1 MDLLMDKKLFL
12 SIATLAIV
20 VVSGYNMYRANINS
34 VKLSDLALAN
44 VEALS
49 IYEVYPNGYCYSDVR
64 TEKEYKEPSNG
75 GGRTLIKH
83 CEYHSCNMSPNGS
96 RTCTQ
101 GDKCEYPNEPYNS
114 YDNVLDIPCVE

>member
-1 MDLLMDKKLFL
+1 MNKKLFL

-34 VKLSDLALAN
+34 VELSDLALAN

-49 IYEVYPNGYCYSDVR
+49 VNEVNPNGYCYSDVR
-64 TEKEYKEPSNG
+64 IEKEYKEPSNG
-75 GGRTLIKH
+75 GERTLLKH

-96 RTCTQ
+96 RTCTE
-101 GDKCEYPNEPYNS
+101 GEKCEFPKEPNKS
-114 YDNVLDIPCVE
+114 YGVIYDIPCVE